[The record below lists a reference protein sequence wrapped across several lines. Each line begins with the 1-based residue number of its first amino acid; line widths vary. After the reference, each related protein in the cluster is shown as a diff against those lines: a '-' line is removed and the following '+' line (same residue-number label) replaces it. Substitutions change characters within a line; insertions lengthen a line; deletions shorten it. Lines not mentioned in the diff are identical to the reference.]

1 MTLTWDHWRIYE
13 VTGPKGEIRTVKAM
27 SPVGAVAMFSG
38 RSRHSWQ
45 KTSDGL
51 AVTAR
56 LGDGTNLTTYRVKQS
71 CFETLPE

>member
-1 MTLTWDHWRIYE
+1 MSYRIYE
-13 VTGPKGEIRTVKAM
+13 VTFPSGEICTRKAV

-45 KTSDGL
+45 KTVDGL

-56 LGDGTNLTTYRVKQS
+56 LGDGTNLTTYLVKQS